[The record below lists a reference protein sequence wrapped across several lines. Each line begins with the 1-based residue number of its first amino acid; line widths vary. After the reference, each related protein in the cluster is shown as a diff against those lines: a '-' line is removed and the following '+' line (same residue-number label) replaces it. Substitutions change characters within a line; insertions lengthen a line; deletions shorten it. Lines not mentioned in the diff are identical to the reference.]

1 MAVLVYVSN
10 LVLVVLLVNLEN
22 LLTCFV
28 AIHDWHIDVQ
38 DNNIKMHGLIYLLVL
53 LFTAL
58 FLLVFTAIAISLH
71 PPKMII
77 KLSHVVLYGSDR
89 QVPINCSDNINLFE
103 LSHSLLHHQ

>member
-1 MAVLVYVSN
+1 MAVLVNVSN

-22 LLTCFV
+22 LLTCLV

-53 LFTAL
+53 FTTL

-71 PPKMII
+71 LPKMVI
-77 KLSHVVLYGSDR
+77 KLSHVVLNGSHR
-89 QVPINCSDNINLFE
+89 QVAINCSNNINVFE